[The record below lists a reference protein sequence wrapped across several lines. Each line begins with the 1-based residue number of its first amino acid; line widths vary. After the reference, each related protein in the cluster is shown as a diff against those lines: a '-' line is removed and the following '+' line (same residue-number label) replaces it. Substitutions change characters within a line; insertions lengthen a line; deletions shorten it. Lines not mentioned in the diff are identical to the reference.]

1 MSINYIRKPTVKLL
15 SYTNDPERVVAAAAR
30 TCYSND
36 DPVDIFNKLSDED
49 IKKAISNLPASHTSP
64 FEHASFTFAISN
76 VSRTLLAQITRHR
89 IATFSVKS
97 QRYVNTIKD
106 FRPYLPKEILY
117 DPDAMRIYNA
127 AIDKVIVA
135 YNDIQDE
142 LVIKYFIDQSKSE
155 STDLMIRFFGQ
166 TKSESKALMADQLIN
181 AYAFLVKDTTVMPVF
196 NQAFIESV
204 IGLLKKHHSD
214 YLEYKKENK
223 DTSSIWNDDCEALWK
238 IYVEF
243 RRKAGENA
251 RYILPN
257 ACNTS
262 MVMTMNAGSLMH
274 FFRLRCC
281 NRAQE
286 EIRELAWMMREE
298 VMKVA
303 PAIFD
308 GRSGPACLVDGK
320 CSEGKMSCGV
330 PYTKENIPHNIDTWL
345 TSNVESGSNSDSHA
359 MTDRDTIKWW
369 VRSPNPKWGCDT
381 VTDGFV
387 LDAIAGLADIAKD
400 QTDKDI
406 EKFLNNPKKYK
417 ENNDGNS

>member
-1 MSINYIRKPTVKLL
+1 MGINYIRKPTVKLL

-142 LVIKYFIDQSKSE
+142 LVIKYFIDQSKFE
-155 STDLMIRFFGQ
+155 SNEMMIDRLVDVYRFF
-166 TKSESKALMADQLIN
+166 TNDASA
-181 AYAFLVKDTTVMPVF
+181 MPVF
-196 NQAFIESV
+196 NQAFVELV
-204 IGLLKKHHSD
+204 INFLKKKHSD
-214 YLEYKKENK
+214 YLENKKENK
-223 DTSSIWNDDCEALWK
+223 DTSSIWNSDCEALWK
-238 IYVEF
+238 IYVEY

-303 PAIFD
+303 PTIFD

-345 TSNVESGSNSDSHA
+345 TSNVESESNSDSHT

-369 VRSPNPKWGCDT
+369 VRSPNPNWGCDT
-381 VTDGFV
+381 VTNGIA
-387 LDAIAGLADIAKD
+387 LDAVTDLADIAKD

>member
-1 MSINYIRKPTVKLL
+1 MSIEYIRRPTVKLI

-36 DPVDIFNKLSDED
+36 DPIDIFTKLSDED

-106 FRPYLPKEILY
+106 FRPYLPEEILH
-117 DPDAMRIYNA
+117 DPEALKIYNTL
-127 AIDKVIVA
+127 IESVSVA
-135 YNDIQDE
+135 YDNIQDE
-142 LVIKYFIDQSKSE
+142 LVAKYMHDRILADMKVMDLYIDVY
-155 STDLMIRFFGQ
+155 RFF
-166 TKSESKALMADQLIN
+166 TNDS
-181 AYAFLVKDTTVMPVF
+181 TVMPVF
-196 NQAFIESV
+196 NKAFIETVAGS
-204 IGLLKKHHSD
+204 LKKNHSE

-238 IYVEF
+238 IYVDY

-262 MVMTMNAGSLMH
+262 MIMTMNAGSLMH

-303 PAIFD
+303 PAIFE

-320 CSEGKMSCGV
+320 CSEGKMTCGV
-330 PYTKENIPHNIDTWL
+330 PYTKDDLPKHIDFSL
-345 TSNVESGSNSDSHA
+345 INNVELGANHSEIPN
-359 MTDRDTIKWW
+359 MTDQDGHKWW
-369 VRSPNPKWGCDT
+369 VRSVNRT
-381 VTDGFV
+381 F
-387 LDAIAGLADIAKD
+387 ADIAKD
-400 QTDKDI
+400 NTDKDVMEYLNSDNK
-406 EKFLNNPKKYK
+406 EKVNK
-417 ENNDGNS
+417 DGNS

>member
-1 MSINYIRKPTVKLL
+1 MSIKYIRRPTVKLI

-36 DPVDIFNKLSDED
+36 DPIDIFTKLSDED

-97 QRYVNTIKD
+97 QRYVNTVKD
-106 FRPYLPKEILY
+106 FRPYLPEEILH
-117 DPDAMRIYNA
+117 DPDAMRIYNN

-135 YNDIQDE
+135 YGDIQDE
-142 LVIKYFIDQSKSE
+142 LVIKYFIDRAKFESKE
-155 STDLMIRFFGQ
+155 LMIDRLVDVYRFF
-166 TKSESKALMADQLIN
+166 TNDATA
-181 AYAFLVKDTTVMPVF
+181 MPVF
-196 NQAFIESV
+196 NQAFVKAVIES
-204 IGLLKKHHSD
+204 LKKHHAD

-223 DTSSIWNDDCEALWK
+223 DTSLIWNDDCNSLWK
-238 IYVEF
+238 IYVGF
-243 RRKAGENA
+243 RRRAGENA

-262 MVMTMNAGSLMH
+262 MIMTMNAGSLMH

-303 PAIFD
+303 PAIFE

-320 CSEGKMSCGV
+320 CSEGKMTCGV
-330 PYTKENIPHNIDTWL
+330 PYTKDDFPKHIDFSL
-345 TSNVESGSNSDSHA
+345 INNVELGANHSEIPN
-359 MTDRDTIKWW
+359 MTDQDGHKWW
-369 VRSPNPKWGCDT
+369 VRSVNRT
-381 VTDGFV
+381 F
-387 LDAIAGLADIAKD
+387 ADIAKD
-400 QTDKDI
+400 NTDKDVMEYLNSDNK
-406 EKFLNNPKKYK
+406 EKVNK
-417 ENNDGNS
+417 DGNS